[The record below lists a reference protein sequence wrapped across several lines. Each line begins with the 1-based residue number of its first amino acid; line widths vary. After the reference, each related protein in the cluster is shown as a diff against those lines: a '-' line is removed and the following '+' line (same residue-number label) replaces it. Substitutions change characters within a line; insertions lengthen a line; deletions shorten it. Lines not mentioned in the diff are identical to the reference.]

1 MAFPCLLSSLQPAAT
16 QITISADIFTII
28 ITTNITTIISTNI
41 IQYGIDSLLEYA
53 SMPFIFKLDL
63 QVKHRNYFF

>member
-41 IQYGIDSLLEYA
+41 IQYGIDFLLEYA

-63 QVKHRNYFF
+63 QVKHRSYFF